1 MGKRKQLEQLRQQI
15 KAQTEAYERRG
26 GTIQQAPSGRR
37 NPLNEDKHNT
47 FLFTGRKR

>member
-1 MGKRKQLEQLRQQI
+1 MKKRSQMEQLRQQI
-15 KAQTEAYERRG
+15 KADTEAYERRG
-26 GTIQQAPSGRR
+26 GTIHQAQSGRR